1 MLQKLDEIVSSI
13 HQKKIKPI
21 IFLEGEEPYF
31 IDEIADLIE
40 NKALNEADKSFN
52 QTILYGK
59 DSNWKQIL
67 DTVSRFPMMSTHQV
81 VILKEAADLKN
92 FELLEPYFQKPL
104 TSTIFVVCYKNK
116 SLDKRKTLS
125 KLLTKSEQVA
135 YFVSE
140 QIKDWDVENW
150 IKAYVNQKGYKI
162 NTKTATLLKEYL
174 GNDLSKIANE
184 VSKLFI
190 NVNKDKE
197 IGNEDVEKYIGIS
210 KDYNVYEFQKAL
222 GNKDAFK
229 AWQFVQYCIANDKAN
244 PMVLIIGS
252 VYSHFFK
259 LFMYEL
265 HAGEKET
272 DIATSMGIFSR
283 FPTKILAE
291 YAPMA
296 KNFPLNKIE
305 YVFKIIHEYDLKIKG
320 VNNSG
325 GNDAALLK
333 ELTAKILLV

>member
-1 MLQKLDEIVSSI
+1 MQQKLDEIVNSI
-13 HQKKIKPI
+13 HHKKIKPI
-21 IFLEGEEPYF
+21 VFLEGDEPYF
-31 IDEIADLIE
+31 IDEITDLIE
-40 NKALNEADKSFN
+40 KNALNEADKSFN

-59 DSNWKQIL
+59 DSTWKQVL

-81 VILKEAADLKN
+81 VILKEAGDLKN
-92 FELLEPYFQKPL
+92 FDLLEPYLQKPL
-104 TSTIFVVCYKNK
+104 TSTIFVICYKNK
-116 SLDKRKTLS
+116 TLDKRKA
-125 KLLTKSEQVA
+125 LTKFLVKSDQVA

-140 QIKDWDVENW
+140 PIKDWDIENW
-150 IKAYVNQKGYKI
+150 IKAYVSGKGYKI

-190 NVNKDKE
+190 NINKDKE

-210 KDYNVYEFQKAL
+210 KDYNVYEYQKAL

-229 AWQFVQYCIANDKAN
+229 AWQFVQYCVANEKAN
-244 PMVLIIGS
+244 PMVLVIGS
-252 VYSHFFK
+252 VYGHFFK
-259 LFMYEL
+259 LFMYQL

-272 DIATSMGIFSR
+272 DIAMAMGIFSK
-283 FPTKILAE
+283 FPTKILQE

-305 YVFKIIHEYDLKIKG
+305 FVFKIIHEYDLKAKG
-320 VNNSG
+320 VNNSR

-333 ELTAKILLV
+333 EFTAKILLT